1 MATNTV
7 PQEGHVVRAHQFVII
22 RMPSGNYK
30 TVQLKP
36 GGVVDL
42 GKFGAFQ
49 TDDVI
54 GKPFGVTYEIYEK
67 KRIRPYTAA
76 GLSTVEETEA
86 TNQDILDDPNGQ
98 QLSHQEIEKLKQSSI
113 DGEVKHEELVEKVVE
128 NNKHFEKK
136 TEFSKAKYIQRKKQ
150 KYFKLFTIVEPTL
163 YNVCDYFFQ
172 KNPTKIRD
180 IRVDTLS
187 QMVTYANISAYS
199 KTLVVDDTHGLL
211 LCAALTRSTVHS
223 QVLALMEGD
232 SPSFEILK
240 LMNFPPE
247 TMNRLHYLSWNR
259 MSKDQAAFFE
269 ERDTSGMS
277 DKELRGHERRRKSY
291 EKLLAS
297 QSLLAAGDFDTL
309 LIASQYDPVSI
320 LKELV
325 PYVGGSRPIVVYSP
339 SKEPLITVAAYM
351 KTSPDFINPQITESW
366 MREYQVLPGRTHPL
380 MVMSAGGGFLL
391 TATRVYD
398 SPEVVPIFSTPRL
411 APCRP
416 SRTGRLPP
424 PRKIAEKSAPSQPAK
439 IPSECVSAVSAI
451 AMETEGPK

>member
-7 PQEGHVVRAHQFVII
+7 PQEGHLVRAHQFVLIQLT
-22 RMPSGNYK
+22 SGNYK

-36 GGVVDL
+36 GSTVEL

-49 TDDVI
+49 TDDII
-54 GKPFGVTYEIYEK
+54 GKPFGVTYEVYEK
-67 KRIRPYTAA
+67 KRIRPYRAA
-76 GLSTVEETEA
+76 DLSAVEETEA
-86 TNQDILDDPNGQ
+86 TNRDILDDPNGQ
-98 QLSHQEIEKLKQSSI
+98 KLSHQEIEQLKQSSI
-113 DGEVKHEELVEKVVE
+113 EGEVNHEQLVEKVVE

-136 TEFSKAKYIQRKKQ
+136 TEFSKAKYIQRKK
-150 KYFKLFTIVEPTL
+150 KKFFKLFTVVEPTL

-172 KNPTKIRD
+172 KNPTKTRD

-199 KTLVVDDTHGLL
+199 RTLVVDDTHGLL

-247 TMNRLHYLSWNR
+247 TLDRLHYLSWNR
-259 MSKDQAAFFE
+259 MSKDEAAFFD
-269 ERDTSGMS
+269 ERDTSKMD
-277 DKELRGHERRRKSY
+277 DKELRGHERRRKTY

-297 QSLLAAGDFDTL
+297 QSLLAAGDFDAL

-339 SKEPLITVAAYM
+339 SKEPLIMAAAYM

-391 TATRVYD
+391 TAIRVYD
-398 SPEVVPIFSTPRL
+398 SPEAVPIFSTPRL

-424 PRKIAEKSAPSQPAK
+424 PRKIAEKSTSSPSAK
-439 IPSECVSAVSAI
+439 VPSESENSTSAMT
-451 AMETEGPK
+451 METEESK